1 MRRKALIC
9 AVLSFIVL
17 VLGCEYS
24 NNEVYSS
31 TKYAQ
36 ISKLVK
42 DNDEC
47 IRNCYDF
54 ISDIKGHDITFIY
67 VNSETIETTDLNGDI
82 TNTNNTRKELQAP
95 FRKLKGLRGIT
106 TLNNS
111 IDFGGWGSITS
122 SIGFIYSPDNSITI
136 KDILPVDVSGEINII
151 DQNTY
156 FWKQTNGDN
165 SVFFKRITTY
175 YYYYEIWF

>member
-165 SVFFKRITTY
+165 
-175 YYYYEIWF
+175 